1 MLRFNDIADR
11 MLEHD
16 PDTDLML
23 LQKAYVFSAKVH
35 EGQERLSG
43 EPYLIHPLE
52 VAYSLVEMRVDAETV
67 AAAMLHDTLEDTLT
81 TKQELEEIFGENV
94 AFLVEGL
101 TKIAKIEFKSA
112 RERQAENFR
121 KMLIAMST
129 DIRIL
134 LIKLADRLH
143 NMRTLRYM
151 KEESRQRIAQETM
164 DIYVPLAHRLGIYW
178 MKQELE
184 ALAFRELHPNVVEEL
199 ERQVSGSREER
210 EQYVAEV
217 IATISKKF
225 AEAGLE
231 AEVTGRLKEL
241 SSIHKKMQ
249 SQSLALHQIYDMIA
263 FRAVLKGDDGSC
275 YAALGLIHSMWAPV
289 PGRFKDYVALPKPNG
304 YKSLHTTVI
313 GPYGER
319 MEVQIRT
326 EAMHSDAEFGIAAH
340 WKYKEGPDAHAADER
355 RFAWLRELLDRQ
367 RDVTDPHEFLDAVK
381 MDLFP
386 AEVFVFTPKGEVL
399 NLPRG
404 ATALDFAY
412 AIHTEVGNQCVGA
425 RVNGKQVPIRHG
437 LQDGDTVEVQT
448 DQHQQPRKDW
458 LEFVVSSKARS
469 NIRHSIRVVERS
481 RAQQLGEDILN
492 RELRR
497 AGISIRSVR
506 ESGEL
511 AAAALAEI
519 RDGEI
524 DDLYAAISYG
534 KVSASSVVRRLRGDG
549 LAPERDEKDEPAST
563 GRSSVMPTRLRKFF
577 TRSRE
582 SSTGSGIRVSG
593 HNDVLVRIGGC
604 CDPLPGDEIVGFVTR
619 GRGVTV
625 HSRGCPR
632 TFELAPERRI
642 DVDWEEDT
650 DIERRTKI
658 RVTTKDAPGVLA
670 KVTNAI
676 SSAGINIAGVKV
688 TTDQVG
694 QATQNFELWVGDART
709 LQAVMREIRRV
720 KNVVAVDRVRS

>member
-11 MLEHD
+11 MIEQN
-16 PDTDLML
+16 PDTDLTL

-52 VAYSLVEMRVDAETV
+52 VAYLLVDMRVDDESV
-67 AAAMLHDTLEDTLT
+67 AAALLHDTLEDTLT
-81 TKQELEEIFGENV
+81 TKEELEQVFGPSV

-143 NMRTLRYM
+143 NMRTLKFM
-151 KEESRQRIAQETM
+151 GDDSRQRIAQETM

-184 ALAFRELHPNVVEEL
+184 ALSFRELHPNIVEEL
-199 ERQVSGSREER
+199 ERQVKGSREER
-210 EQYVAEV
+210 EQYVEEV
-217 IATISKKF
+217 IDTISSKL
-225 AEAGLE
+225 ASAGLE
-231 AEVTGRLKEL
+231 AEVSGRLKEL

-249 SQSLALHQIYDMIA
+249 AQALALHQIYDMIA
-263 FRAVLKGDDGSC
+263 FRVVLPGGDEAC

-304 YKSLHTTVI
+304 YRSLHTTVI

-326 EAMHSDAEFGIAAH
+326 AGMHDDAEFGVAAH
-340 WKYKEGPDAHAADER
+340 WKYKEGPGDGGSDER
-355 RFAWLRELLDRQ
+355 RFAWLRELLERQ
-367 RDVTDPHEFLDAVK
+367 REVTDPHEFLDAVK
-381 MDLFP
+381 IDLFP
-386 AEVFVFTPKGEVL
+386 AEVFVFTPQGEVL

-412 AIHTEVGNQCVGA
+412 AIHTEVGNGCVGA
-425 RVNGKQVPIRHG
+425 RVNGKQVSIRHG

-448 DQHQQPRKDW
+448 DPYQQPRKDW
-458 LEFVVSSKARS
+458 LDFVVSSKARS
-469 NIRHSIRVVERS
+469 NIRHSIRVVERN
-481 RAQQLGEDILN
+481 RARQLGEDILN

-497 AGISIRSVR
+497 ADISLKKVR

-511 AAAALAEI
+511 AAAAAAEV
-519 RDGEI
+519 RDGTE
-524 DDLYAAISYG
+524 DDLFAAISYG
-534 KVSASSVVRRLRGDG
+534 KVAASKVVKRLRGDAEG
-549 LAPERDEKDEPAST
+549 QDEAKKKEAE
-563 GRSSVMPTRLRKFF
+563 RSSVVPSSIRNLF

-582 SSTGSGIRVSG
+582 TGGPADGSGIRVSG

-632 TFELAPERRI
+632 TFELDTDRRI
-642 DVDWEEDT
+642 DVEWDEGSGH
-650 DIERRTKI
+650 ERRTKI
-658 RVTTKDAPGVLA
+658 RVHTKDAPGVLA

-676 SSAGINIAGVKV
+676 SSSGINIAGVKV
-688 TTDQVG
+688 TTESNG
-694 QATQNFELWVGDART
+694 QATQDFELWVGDAKT
-709 LQAVMREIRRV
+709 LTAVMREIRRV
-720 KNVVAVDRVRS
+720 KYVIGVDRVRG